1 MTESVAPVANEPA
14 ERHASWLELFFDL
27 TAVAGV
33 AQLAHLLHGGPGWA
47 DLALYTVMFLAF
59 WTGWML
65 FTVYGNVTGEQAGT
79 RTVLAGMFG
88 MAVMAASVH
97 GVREDKAW
105 AFALAYIVVRSLA
118 GKAWG
123 RRGEYVADLPI
134 TQVGLGLTPWIV
146 SMWCDGTVRYA
157 LWALGLAID
166 LVVMFTVSAQRVTA
180 RVEQQ
185 YAAAGARGERKRP
198 VPRAALTDAPHLGE
212 RLGLFVLIVLGEAI
226 AQMVAAAS
234 VAEWDWALCG
244 VGVGAFVL
252 LLQLWSLS
260 LRHGA
265 DGIPLLAVDALPL
278 RMALPLHCFVAGSVA
293 AFAAAA
299 GDAVAYADGPVPDA
313 VRWLMCATLGVYLLI
328 AGSAA
333 ACSGRG
339 AARTALLVGPALV
352 LVAVLCAVAGGWG
365 PVALVWTLVLAVRW
379 PLLVERLRPSPPPAR
394 VAP

>member
-1 MTESVAPVANEPA
+1 MTESAAPAANEPG

-33 AQLAHLLHGGPGWA
+33 AQLAHLLHGGPDRA

-65 FTVYGNVTGEQAGT
+65 FTVYGNVTGEQART
-79 RTVLAGMFG
+79 RTVLVGMFG

-97 GVREDKAW
+97 GVREDTAW
-105 AFALAYIVVRSLA
+105 AFALAYILVRSLA

-134 TQVGLGLTPWIV
+134 TQVGLGLTPWVV

-157 LWALGLAID
+157 LWALGLAVD
-166 LVVMFTVSAQRVTA
+166 LAVTFAFSARRVAA
-180 RVEQQ
+180 RVDKE
-185 YAAAGARGERKRP
+185 YAGPAARGRR
-198 VPRAALTDAPHLGE
+198 PRAAVTDAPHVGE

-234 VAEWDWALCG
+234 VAEWDWALYG

-260 LRHGA
+260 LRNGA
-265 DGIPLLAVDALPL
+265 DGIPLLAADALPVRL
-278 RMALPLHCFVAGSVA
+278 ALPLHGFTAGAVA
-293 AFAAAA
+293 AFAAAT
-299 GDAVAYADGPVPDA
+299 GDAVAHADGDVPAA
-313 VRWLMCATLGVYLLI
+313 VRWLMCGSLAVYLLI
-328 AGSAA
+328 AGVAA
-333 ACSGRG
+333 RCSGRG
-339 AARTALLVGPALV
+339 AGRALLLVAPALV
-352 LVAVLCAVAGGWG
+352 LAAALGAAADGWG

-394 VAP
+394 VPS